1 MTTTTPTTTGVGADT
16 GMMAGPTEADPT
28 GTGRNAAPGPAGVD
42 RLRATRLAGQIQFL
56 TARAR
61 SRGTGH
67 ANALLK
73 AELGLKVSHFSV
85 LSVAANGTHPTQR
98 ELSEFLDLDPSQ
110 VVALVDVLEQRGLVE
125 RLTDPK
131 DRRSRMIAVTE
142 EGHRVEQRGYELT
155 EASDREVL
163 GDLSAAEREQLRG
176 LLTRIAF

>member
-1 MTTTTPTTTGVGADT
+1 MTTTTP
-16 GMMAGPTEADPT
+16 AGLDGT
-28 GTGRNAAPGPAGVD
+28 GTGTTTAPAGVD
-42 RLRATRLAGQIQFL
+42 RLRSTRLAGQIQFL

-61 SRGTGH
+61 SRGNGH

-85 LSVAANGTHPTQR
+85 LSVAANGTNPTQR

-110 VVALVDVLEQRGLVE
+110 VVALVDALEKRGLVE

-142 EGHRVEQRGYELT
+142 EGHRVEQLGYELT

-163 GDLSAAEREQLRG
+163 AALSTAEREQLRD

>member
-1 MTTTTPTTTGVGADT
+1 MTTAI
-16 GMMAGPTEADPT
+16 PT
-28 GTGRNAAPGPAGVD
+28 GTAADTANGTTAGTATEAPAEPAGVD
-42 RLRATRLAGQIQFL
+42 RFRATRLAAQIQFL
-56 TARAR
+56 AARAR
-61 SRGTGH
+61 ARGTGH

-85 LSVAANGTHPTQR
+85 LSVAASGTSPTQR

-125 RLTDPK
+125 RMTDPK

-163 GDLSAAEREQLRG
+163 ACLSDEEREQLRG

>member
-1 MTTTTPTTTGVGADT
+1 MTTTTPALGAD
-16 GMMAGPTEADPT
+16 
-28 GTGRNAAPGPAGVD
+28 AAEEPAGVG
-42 RLRATRLAGQIQFL
+42 RLRSTRLARQIQFL

-61 SRGTGH
+61 SRGNGH

-85 LSVAANGTHPTQR
+85 LSVAASGVNPTQR

-110 VVALVDVLEQRGLVE
+110 VVALVDVLERRGLVE
-125 RLTDPK
+125 RLTDPR
-131 DRRSRMIAVTE
+131 DRRSRLIAVTE

-155 EASDREVL
+155 QASDREVL
-163 GDLSAAEREQLRG
+163 AGLSPAERDQLRD

>member
-1 MTTTTPTTTGVGADT
+1 MTTTTPAGTDT
-16 GMMAGPTEADPT
+16 VP
-28 GTGRNAAPGPAGVD
+28 GTDTAIGPAGAD
-42 RLRATRLAGQIQFL
+42 RFRATRLAGQIQFL

-61 SRGTGH
+61 SRGTSH

-85 LSVAANGTHPTQR
+85 LSVAANGTNPTQR

-110 VVALVDVLEQRGLVE
+110 VVALVDVLEKRGLVE

-131 DRRSRMIAVTE
+131 DRRSRMIAVTD

-163 GDLSAAEREQLRG
+163 AGLTTAEREQLRE

>member
-1 MTTTTPTTTGVGADT
+1 MTTTTP
-16 GMMAGPTEADPT
+16 ADPT
-28 GTGRNAAPGPAGVD
+28 GTGVDTATASAGADTPTAPPGVE
-42 RLRATRLAGQIQFL
+42 RLRSTRLAGQIQFL

-67 ANALLK
+67 ANTLLK

-85 LSVAANGTHPTQR
+85 LSVAAHGTNPTQR

-110 VVALVDVLEQRGLVE
+110 VVSLVDVLEKRGLVE

-131 DRRSRMIAVTE
+131 DRRSRMIAVTD
-142 EGHRVEQRGYELT
+142 EGHRIEQLGFELT

-163 GDLSAAEREQLRG
+163 GNLSPAERGQLRE

>member
-1 MTTTTPTTTGVGADT
+1 MTTMTSASVTH
-16 GMMAGPTEADPT
+16 AGSRVDASTEA
-28 GTGRNAAPGPAGVD
+28 AGVD
-42 RLRATRLAGQIQFL
+42 RLRSTRLAHQIQFL

-85 LSVAANGTHPTQR
+85 LSVAANGTNPTQR

-131 DRRSRMIAVTE
+131 DRRSRMIAVTN

-163 GDLSAAEREQLRG
+163 ARLTAAEREQLRE

>member
-1 MTTTTPTTTGVGADT
+1 MTTTTPTGLDHTATGTDATTGA
-16 GMMAGPTEADPT
+16 
-28 GTGRNAAPGPAGVD
+28 AGVD
-42 RLRATRLAGQIQFL
+42 RLRSTRLAHQIQFL

-67 ANALLK
+67 ANTLLK

-85 LSVAANGTHPTQR
+85 LSVAAHGTNPTQR

-131 DRRSRMIAVTE
+131 DRRSRMIAVTD
-142 EGHRVEQRGYELT
+142 EGHRVEQLGHELT
-155 EASDREVL
+155 EASDQEVL
-163 GDLSAAEREQLRG
+163 AKLSAAEREQLRE

>member
-1 MTTTTPTTTGVGADT
+1 MTTTTP
-16 GMMAGPTEADPT
+16 AGLDHT
-28 GTGRNAAPGPAGVD
+28 GTGADATTGTAGVD
-42 RLRATRLAGQIQFL
+42 RLRSTRLASQIQFL

-67 ANALLK
+67 ANTLLK

-85 LSVAANGTHPTQR
+85 LSVAAHGTNPTQR

-131 DRRSRMIAVTE
+131 DRRSRMIAVTD
-142 EGHRVEQRGYELT
+142 EGHRVERLGYELT

-163 GDLSAAEREQLRG
+163 ANLSAAEREQLRE
-176 LLTRIAF
+176 LLARIAF

>member
-1 MTTTTPTTTGVGADT
+1 MTTTTPTGA
-16 GMMAGPTEADPT
+16 
-28 GTGRNAAPGPAGVD
+28 GTGAGTVIDTAAGPAGVD
-42 RLRATRLAGQIQFL
+42 RLRATRLASQIQFL

-61 SRGTGH
+61 SRGNGH

-73 AELGLKVSHFSV
+73 TELGLKVSHFSV
-85 LSVAANGTHPTQR
+85 LSVAARGTNPTQR

-110 VVALVDVLEQRGLVE
+110 VVALVDVLEDRGLVE

-142 EGHRVEQRGYELT
+142 EGHRVEERGYELT

-163 GDLSAAEREQLRG
+163 ASLSAAECEQLRE

>member
-1 MTTTTPTTTGVGADT
+1 MTTTTPAGVNPTGTDVDTATASAGADT
-16 GMMAGPTEADPT
+16 PT
-28 GTGRNAAPGPAGVD
+28 APPGVD
-42 RLRATRLAGQIQFL
+42 RLRSTRLAGQIQFL

-67 ANALLK
+67 ANTLLK

-85 LSVAANGTHPTQR
+85 LSVAAHGTNPTQR

-110 VVALVDVLEQRGLVE
+110 VVSLVDVLEKRGLVE

-131 DRRSRMIAVTE
+131 DRRSRMIAVTD
-142 EGHRVEQRGYELT
+142 EGHRIEQLGFELT

-163 GDLSAAEREQLRG
+163 GNLSPAERGQLRE

>member
-1 MTTTTPTTTGVGADT
+1 MTTTTPAPGAD
-16 GMMAGPTEADPT
+16 
-28 GTGRNAAPGPAGVD
+28 AAEEPAGVE
-42 RLRATRLAGQIQFL
+42 RLRSTRLARQIQFL

-61 SRGTGH
+61 SRGNGH

-85 LSVAANGTHPTQR
+85 LSVAASGVNPTQR

-110 VVALVDVLEQRGLVE
+110 VVALVDVLERRGLVE
-125 RLTDPK
+125 RLTDPR
-131 DRRSRMIAVTE
+131 DRRSRLIAVTE

-155 EASDREVL
+155 QASDREVL
-163 GDLSAAEREQLRG
+163 AGLSPAERDQLRD

>member
-1 MTTTTPTTTGVGADT
+1 MTTMTSASVTH
-16 GMMAGPTEADPT
+16 AGNRVDASTEA
-28 GTGRNAAPGPAGVD
+28 AGVD
-42 RLRATRLAGQIQFL
+42 RLRSTRLAHQIQFL

-85 LSVAANGTHPTQR
+85 LSVAANGTNPTQR

-131 DRRSRMIAVTE
+131 DRRSRMIAVTD

-163 GDLSAAEREQLRG
+163 ACLTAAEREQLRE